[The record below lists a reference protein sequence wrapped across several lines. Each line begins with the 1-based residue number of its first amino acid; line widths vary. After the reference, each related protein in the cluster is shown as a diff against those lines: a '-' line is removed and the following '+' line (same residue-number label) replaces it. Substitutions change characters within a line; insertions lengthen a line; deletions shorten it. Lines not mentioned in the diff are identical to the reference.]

1 MTARKNR
8 TETGLRTRPDTQPV
22 RRAPKIAQ
30 IERTTSAVL
39 EAAIELLSEVGYRR
53 LTIDLVSQRSGVA
66 RSTIYRHWSN
76 IPDLAIAAFDMAL
89 GPNPP
94 LPDTGDIRSDL
105 LAAYTRLSKILK
117 RSIWGKAMP
126 SLIEAT
132 HNDPKFK
139 GLLPKLVDRRREA
152 SRVMLLRA
160 KDRGEL
166 NTDANIDWIL
176 DALSGMLY
184 HRLLVTGGSLQN
196 PKMIEWAVDSVLSQV
211 TPIAPKSPST
221 S

>member
-1 MTARKNR
+1 MTVTKKK
-8 TETGLRTRPDTQPV
+8 TETGPRARSNPQPV
-22 RRAPKIAQ
+22 RRAPKVAQ

-105 LAAYTRLSKILK
+105 LATYTRLSKILK

-132 HNDPKFK
+132 HNDPNFK

-152 SRVMLLRA
+152 SRIMLQRA
-160 KDRGEL
+160 KDRGEIAE
-166 NTDANIDWIL
+166 DADTDWIL

-184 HRLLVTGGSLQN
+184 HRLLVTGGSLRNQ
-196 PKMIEWAVDSVLSQV
+196 KMIEWAVDSVLSQV
-211 TPIAPKSPST
+211 KRPPAKSRS
-221 S
+221 